1 MSSTTHT
8 TETPPKPTPALRS
21 PWVLASIGLIIT
33 VLAVNLTF
41 VILAI
46 RTNPGLV
53 NANYYERGQDY
64 ERTMISRQARDPGW
78 LMRADIPRPLTAG
91 VEESMRLVLVDHAGQ
106 PVDVDQATFYAYR
119 PSDVSRDFALPM
131 IREAKGRYLAE
142 TSFPLIG
149 VWDILIAVQSGE
161 DEYSVGE
168 RVNVARP

>member
-1 MSSTTHT
+1 MHSTTNT
-8 TETPPKPTPALRS
+8 TETPSKATPALRS
-21 PWVLASIGLIIT
+21 PWVLAWIGLILT

-41 VILAI
+41 VYLAI
-46 RTNPGLV
+46 RTDPGLV
-53 NANYYERGQDY
+53 NADYYERGQDY

-78 LMRADIPRPLTAG
+78 LMRADIPRPLRAG
-91 VEESMRLVLVDHAGQ
+91 VEESIRVVLVDQAGQ

-131 IREAKGRYLAE
+131 IREAKGRYLVE

-149 VWDILIAVQSGE
+149 VWDILIAAKTGE

>member
-1 MSSTTHT
+1 MHSTTHT
-8 TETPPKPTPALRS
+8 TESPSKSISALRS
-21 PWVLASIGLIIT
+21 PWVLAWIGLIVT

-41 VILAI
+41 VFLAI

-64 ERTMISRQARDPGW
+64 ERTMVSRLARDPGW

-91 VEESMRLVLVDHAGQ
+91 VEESIRLVLVDQAGQ
-106 PVDVDQATFYAYR
+106 PVDVDDATLYAYR
-119 PSDVSRDFALPM
+119 PSDVSRDFSLPM
-131 IREAKGRYLAE
+131 IREAKGRYLVE

-149 VWDILIAVQSGE
+149 VWDILFAVKTGE
-161 DEYSVGE
+161 DEFSIGE

>member
-1 MSSTTHT
+1 MSSTTHPT
-8 TETPPKPTPALRS
+8 DTPSKPTPALRS
-21 PWVLASIGLIIT
+21 PWVLAWIGLLVT

-64 ERTMISRQARDPGW
+64 ERTMVSRQARDPGW

-106 PVDVDQATFYAYR
+106 PVDVDRAIFYAYR

-131 IREAKGRYLAE
+131 IREAKGRYRVE

-149 VWDILIAVQSGE
+149 AWDILMAAQTGE

>member
-1 MSSTTHT
+1 MHSTTHT
-8 TETPPKPTPALRS
+8 NDSPSKATPALRS
-21 PWVLASIGLIIT
+21 PWVLAWIGLILT

-41 VILAI
+41 VYLAI
-46 RTNPGLV
+46 RTDPGLV
-53 NANYYERGQDY
+53 NADYYERGQDY

-78 LMRADIPRPLTAG
+78 LIRADIPRPLTAG
-91 VEESMRLVLVDHAGQ
+91 VEESIRVVLVDHAGQ

-131 IREAKGRYLAE
+131 IREAEGRYLVE

-149 VWDILIAVQSGE
+149 VWDILIAAKTGE

>member
-8 TETPPKPTPALRS
+8 TETPSKPTPALRS
-21 PWVLASIGLIIT
+21 PWVLAWIGLLVT

-53 NANYYERGQDY
+53 NANYYERGQEY
-64 ERTMISRQARDPGW
+64 ERTMITRLARDPGW
-78 LMRADIPRPLTAG
+78 LMRADIPKPLTAG
-91 VEESMRLVLVDHAGQ
+91 VEESIGLVLVDQAGQ
-106 PVDVDQATFYAYR
+106 PVDVDEATFYAYR

-131 IREAKGRYLAE
+131 TREGKGRYRVE

-149 VWDILIAVQSGE
+149 VWDTLIAVKTGE